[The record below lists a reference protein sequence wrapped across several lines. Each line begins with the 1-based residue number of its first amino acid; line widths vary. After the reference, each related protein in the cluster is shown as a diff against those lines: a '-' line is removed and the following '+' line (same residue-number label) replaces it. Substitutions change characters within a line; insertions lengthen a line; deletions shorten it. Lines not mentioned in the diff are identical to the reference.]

1 MPGGDPGAQ
10 SSLADAYYEGAGVGL
25 DLEQAARWYRAAA
38 NGGDEDAW
46 VMLGMMYAD
55 CDVDMDDDPDAE
67 RWLRVAADAG
77 HDPARYLLGEL
88 GVAGYPTIDDDDET
102 PGSYRA
108 ASEQDAELA
117 RAETHAAAPEVMATG
132 LGATPEEV
140 RAMID
145 KARQA
150 AWRGDPVAQY
160 LVAMAYHEGLGLPQD
175 DAEALRWFRAAAR
188 QGDPVC
194 QNNVGVMYQY
204 GEGVAEPN
212 PSRR

>member
-1 MPGGDPGAQ
+1 MPGVDPGAQ
-10 SSLADAYYEGAGVGL
+10 SSLADAYYEGAGVEP

-38 NGGDEDAW
+38 NGGDDDAS

-67 RWLRVAADAG
+67 RWLRVAADTG

-88 GVAGYPTIDDDDET
+88 GVAGYPTIDDDET

-108 ASEQDAELA
+108 APEQDTELA
-117 RAETHAAAPEVMATG
+117 RARTHTAAPKVMATG

-145 KARQA
+145 KARQP
-150 AWRGDPVAQY
+150 AWRGEIRS
-160 LVAMAYHEGLGLPQD
+160 HSTSS
-175 DAEALRWFRAAAR
+175 RWPTTRGWGCRRTMPRRSGGSGRRPDRAIRSAR
-188 QGDPVC
+188 TTS
-194 QNNVGVMYQY
+194 
-204 GEGVAEPN
+204 A
-212 PSRR
+212 

>member
-1 MPGGDPGAQ
+1 MPGVDPGAQ

-38 NGGDEDAW
+38 NGGDEDAS

-108 ASEQDAELA
+108 APEQDTELA
-117 RAETHAAAPEVMATG
+117 RARDAHRDPRSDG
-132 LGATPEEV
+132 D
-140 RAMID
+140 RAGRD
-145 KARQA
+145 PG
-150 AWRGDPVAQY
+150 RGPR
-160 LVAMAYHEGLGLPQD
+160 D
-175 DAEALRWFRAAAR
+175 D
-188 QGDPVC
+188 
-194 QNNVGVMYQY
+194 
-204 GEGVAEPN
+204 
-212 PSRR
+212 